1 MRFLSNE
8 ERRMRI
14 ERIWQR
20 SPQVQKTA
28 QAESDG
34 FSLSSRRGFLV
45 GALSLIAAP
54 ALVRASSIMPVKAW
68 VEPAVIGVAT
78 WDPGHQHSFSVSVV
92 AWVDEAGILNFSCE
106 RVAPDFDPM
115 TLCALPYEGRLPEV
129 SAWKSTAGPE
139 RVCAFGAA
147 SFPLCAPSV
156 VQVSQRELPMLDRGG
171 ARHG

>member
-1 MRFLSNE
+1 
-8 ERRMRI
+8 MRI

-28 QAESDG
+28 QAESG
-34 FSLSSRRGFLV
+34 EFSLSSRRGFLV

-106 RVAPDFDPM
+106 RGAPDLDQV
-115 TLCALPYEGRLPEV
+115 TLGSLPCEGRLPEV
-129 SAWKSTAGPE
+129 SRWKTTAGP
-139 RVCAFGAA
+139 GAA
-147 SFPLCAPSV
+147 SAYGAVSFPLCAPPV
-156 VQVSQRELPMLDRGG
+156 VQVSQRALPFSMG
-171 ARHG
+171 AV